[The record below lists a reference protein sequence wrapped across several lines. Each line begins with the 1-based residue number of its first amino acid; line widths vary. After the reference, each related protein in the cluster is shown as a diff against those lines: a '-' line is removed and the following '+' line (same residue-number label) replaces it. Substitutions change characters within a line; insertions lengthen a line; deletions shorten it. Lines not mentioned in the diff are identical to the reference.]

1 MTKRDHQSR
10 EYANEAADIVT
21 RLRDRAYSFKA
32 PDPLLEEAANEIERL
47 RWKAKTSESAARY
60 ASDRK
65 PTLTPEEREAVKTA
79 AGATAIWMADNGVTE
94 DESMRRAIITIRGL
108 LERLG

>member
-47 RWKAKTSESAARY
+47 RVMHCDTFPRCISKAT
-60 ASDRK
+60 
-65 PTLTPEEREAVKTA
+65 
-79 AGATAIWMADNGVTE
+79 
-94 DESMRRAIITIRGL
+94 
-108 LERLG
+108 

>member
-21 RLRDRAYSFKA
+21 RLRGRAYSFKA

-65 PTLTPEEREAVKTA
+65 PTLTPEEREVLEHEVELAEYQQRHELV
-79 AGATAIWMADNGVTE
+79 ATL
-94 DESMRRAIITIRGL
+94 RKL
-108 LERLG
+108 LERLS